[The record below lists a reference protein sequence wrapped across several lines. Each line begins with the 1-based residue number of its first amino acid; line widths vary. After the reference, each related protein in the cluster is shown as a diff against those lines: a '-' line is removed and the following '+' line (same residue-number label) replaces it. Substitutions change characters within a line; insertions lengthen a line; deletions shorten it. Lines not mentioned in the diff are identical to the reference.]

1 MICKRHLKPKPV
13 QPYLNNAST
22 RTVARHHPT
31 PTTPGPDGRCACMMM
46 YVCMLCMHVDMAW
59 RVMFTVRMDYG
70 TENTDGVAQ

>member
-1 MICKRHLKPKPV
+1 
-13 QPYLNNAST
+13 
-22 RTVARHHPT
+22 
-31 PTTPGPDGRCACMMM
+31 MM